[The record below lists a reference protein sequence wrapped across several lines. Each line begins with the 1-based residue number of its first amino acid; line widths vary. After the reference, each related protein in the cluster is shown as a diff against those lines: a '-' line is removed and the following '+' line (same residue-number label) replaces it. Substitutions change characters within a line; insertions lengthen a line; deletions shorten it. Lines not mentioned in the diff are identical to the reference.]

1 MFNSISSAFILLF
14 LIRASPTKGKN
25 DQLIISRRT
34 GLCISPA
41 GGSRQVSKE
50 HIEDGTALTT
60 IDCKEAAAWDIS
72 NESGSFTLTETS
84 YAMDAGTPAGNNGQL
99 KVCFDVQVFRGS
111 ADRQVWTS
119 YPGAAAQ
126 TWYFTNDGRIALA
139 GGDQCIDV
147 GDNGES
153 YYSRTCSC

>member
-1 MFNSISSAFILLF
+1 MFSSISLPLTLL
-14 LIRASPTKGKN
+14 LIIYASPTKGKN

-72 NESGSFTLTETS
+72 YGSGSITLTETL

-99 KVCFDVQVFRGS
+99 KVRLDGQVIRGS

-126 TWYFTNDGRIALA
+126 TWYFTNDGRISLA

-147 GDNGES
+147 GDNGWS
-153 YYSRTCSC
+153 